1 MSELS
6 NPYGPELDDDP
17 DFVQFLDTADGLFSA
32 EAYLRSPDRIVLRD
46 KDTRRLFVAYTNGTS
61 CCLTAEDLAP
71 LQRDFAFA
79 KNMEWHVSS
88 FYGAIWRRTPAAPR
102 QARHLSPKFVE
113 MIRALLN
120 EHFLDGASL
129 DLVQITST
137 SSEILWTLPKEVQL
151 TCTLEGEHLRIA
163 STVPAGDPDTVEG
176 VLLSRAH
183 LRSILQGL
191 RSVWG
196 EEGPPVRYE
205 YKFYDLVRRPT
216 EGRWEMVHDYLGIGN
231 RSTESMLTHAQS
243 MHPMQRGAFS
253 RMMQMS
259 GLGAIRGADREA
271 EVCVGERGNFSGPS
285 LSAPRQQ
292 DVVGQEDAVEQI
304 SIWRMPCVTSPYDN
318 QSTGPKRGWIMD
330 GRRKAQ
336 ILYQGSTGERYLVT
350 IVREGLRLKVAG
362 TAWHSTMGFVWG
374 SSFAAA
380 TRRKLARSPAKTKWF
395 LENLIDT
402 EEKPEEV
409 APAPEPPPGPADP
422 ELAELPTAPEEPTP
436 SAVALQPEEG
446 TNTMSNSNDV
456 SRASKIVNEAK
467 LNLSEA
473 GIRIAARQLVKLVQE
488 PLAAAIAGPNADDTT
503 RQKVGEFLRS
513 DVGKLLIASA
523 ASALLQAVL
532 ISGKVGGAEQAVEML
547 ARELRVSVLAD
558 GGDML
563 ADLVMDPLRAVLAN
577 TVLPSEEAP
586 KDPPQ
591 LPEASPPGI
600 GAFHGSV
607 IESRN

>member
-137 SSEILWTLPKEVQL
+137 SSEILWTLPKGAQL

-176 VLLSRAH
+176 VLSRAH

-259 GLGAIRGADREA
+259 GLGAIRGADLEA
-271 EVCVGERGNFSGPS
+271 EVCVGAHGNFSGPT
-285 LSAPRQQ
+285 LSAPRLK
-292 DVVGQEDAVEQI
+292 DVVDQEGAVEKI
-304 SIWRMPCVTSPYDN
+304 PHHRMPHVTSRNDN
-318 QSTGPKRGWIMD
+318 QSTEPKIGWIMD

-336 ILYQGSTGERYLVT
+336 ILYQDSTGERFLVT
-350 IVREGLRLKVAG
+350 LVREGLRLKVAG

-380 TRRKLARSPAKTKWF
+380 TRRKLNRSPAKVKWL
-395 LENLIDT
+395 LEHLVDT
-402 EEKPEEV
+402 EEKPEE
-409 APAPEPPPGPADP
+409 AATAPEPPPGPADP
-422 ELAELPTAPEEPTP
+422 EPAELPTAPEEPTS

-446 TNTMSNSNDV
+446 TNIMSNSNDV

-488 PLAAAIAGPNADDTT
+488 PLAATIAGPNADDTT

-532 ISGKVGGAEQAVEML
+532 ISGKVGGAEQAVELL

-577 TVLPSEEAP
+577 MALPTPEAE
-586 KDPPQ
+586 PPQ
-591 LPEASPPGI
+591 LPPATPSASEVVDAQGVT
-600 GAFHGSV
+600 SV
-607 IESRN
+607 LRN

>member
-137 SSEILWTLPKEVQL
+137 SSEIVWTLPKEVQL
-151 TCTLEGEHLRIA
+151 TCTLEGEHLRIT
-163 STVPAGDPDTVEG
+163 STVPAGDPDTLEG
-176 VLLSRAH
+176 VLSRSR

-196 EEGPPVRYE
+196 EEGPPALYE
-205 YKFYDLVRRPT
+205 YRPADLVRGPAG
-216 EGRWEMVHDYLGIGN
+216 GRWELVHDYLGIGN
-231 RSTESMLTHAQS
+231 RSTESMLAHAQS
-243 MHPMQRGAFS
+243 LHPIQRFAFS
-253 RMMQMS
+253 RMLQVS
-259 GLGAIRGADREA
+259 GLGFVGGAASEA
-271 EVCVGERGNFSGPS
+271 QECVGAHGNFSGPT
-285 LSAPRQQ
+285 LSAPRLK
-292 DVVGQEDAVEQI
+292 DVVDQEGAVENI
-304 SIWRMPCVTSPYDN
+304 PHHRMPHVTSRNDN
-318 QSTGPKRGWIMD
+318 QSTEPKIGWIMD

-336 ILYQGSTGERYLVT
+336 ILYQDSTGERFLVT
-350 IVREGLRLKVAG
+350 LVREGLRLKVAG

-380 TRRKLARSPAKTKWF
+380 TRRKLNRSPAKVKWL
-395 LENLIDT
+395 LEHLVDT
-402 EEKPEEV
+402 EEKPEE
-409 APAPEPPPGPADP
+409 AATAPEPPPGPADP
-422 ELAELPTAPEEPTP
+422 EPAELPTAPEEPTS
-436 SAVALQPEEG
+436 SAVAPQPEEG
-446 TNTMSNSNDV
+446 TNIMSNSNDV

-473 GIRIAARQLVKLVQE
+473 GIRIAARQLVKLVAE
-488 PLAAAIAGPNADDTT
+488 PLSAFVAGPEADESV
-503 RQKVGEFLRS
+503 RRRIGEFLRT
-513 DVGKLLIASA
+513 DMGKIIIASA
-523 ASALLQAVL
+523 LSAGLSAMASTGKLGVSEHE
-532 ISGKVGGAEQAVEML
+532 ISKL
-547 ARELRVSVLAD
+547 ASELRVSALAE

-563 ADLVMDPLRAVLAN
+563 IDLFMEPLRQILAN
-577 TVLPSEEAP
+577 MALPTPEAE
-586 KDPPQ
+586 PPQ
-591 LPEASPPGI
+591 LPPATPSASEVVDAQGVT
-600 GAFHGSV
+600 SV
-607 IESRN
+607 LRN